1 MDESFPKTS
10 NKKKWKKREPSSISL
25 NSHVNKT
32 NDATVAVA
40 AALNNLGDAAIQQVQ
55 LMNLQKYS
63 CSVRTWNKS

>member
-40 AALNNLGDAAIQQVQ
+40 AALNNFLGDAAIQQVHI
-55 LMNLQKYS
+55 
-63 CSVRTWNKS
+63 